1 MPTLYVP
8 LFSFSFYDL
17 QTLIYLLSSLKKIA
31 YDQNVMMKNS
41 DP

>member
-1 MPTLYVP
+1 
-8 LFSFSFYDL
+8 L

-41 DP
+41 DPWCA